1 MSEINIAVIGCTAT
15 LLLAFVPLMSLPE
28 GAGDFIR
35 SLPIAVVCTIASSLL
50 VSLTIV
56 PFLASRAL
64 PKLGGGHSNVF
75 LDVVMGGIHRI
86 YRPALHVA
94 LGMAASDD
102 RRGARDCLR

>member
-1 MSEINIAVIGCTAT
+1 
-15 LLLAFVPLMSLPE
+15 MSLPE

-35 SLPIAVVCTIASSLL
+35 SLPVAVVCTIASSLI

-64 PKLGGGHSNVF
+64 PSSGAGHTNVF

-94 LGMAASDD
+94 LGWPRATVAAALAARL
-102 RRGARDCLR
+102 RRR